1 MRISMRG
8 LGQDLASDAIAQMNA
23 NGCVVGGTDQFGNTI
38 ASCGGVTSSTP
49 ALVPIVQ
56 NGVTVGY
63 SPSGTLPSSTSSNT
77 GLYLGVAAAALVL
90 FMVMGKR

>member
-1 MRISMRG
+1 MRISMSG
-8 LGQDLASDAIAQMNA
+8 LGQDLGSDVIAQLNA
-23 NGCVVGGTDQFGNTI
+23 NGCVVGGIDPTTGDTI

-63 SPSGTLPSSTSSNT
+63 SPSGSLPAASSST
-77 GLYLGVAAAALVL
+77 GLYLGIAAVALVV
-90 FMVMGKR
+90 FMAMGKR